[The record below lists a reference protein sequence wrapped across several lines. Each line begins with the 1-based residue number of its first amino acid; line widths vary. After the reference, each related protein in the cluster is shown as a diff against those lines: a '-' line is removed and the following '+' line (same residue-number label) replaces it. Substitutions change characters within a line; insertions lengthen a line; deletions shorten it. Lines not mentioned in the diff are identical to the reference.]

1 VIQETGTTMNS
12 KLEERINSLKSEYE
26 SGQKMLTELDAR
38 RKNISDTL
46 LRIEGAMAV
55 LKELAEEEKN
65 TSVNGAAN
73 GPPAREAI
81 PVAAS

>member
-1 VIQETGTTMNS
+1 MNN

-26 SGQKMLTELDAR
+26 SGQKMLTEIDAR

-65 TSVNGAAN
+65 TSVNGASN
-73 GPPAREAI
+73 GPSLREAV